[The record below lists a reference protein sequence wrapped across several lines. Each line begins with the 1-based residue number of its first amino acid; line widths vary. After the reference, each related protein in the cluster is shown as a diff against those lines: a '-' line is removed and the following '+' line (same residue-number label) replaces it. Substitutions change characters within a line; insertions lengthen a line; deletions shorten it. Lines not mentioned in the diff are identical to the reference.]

1 MSLDAKN
8 MTQGGQVIKYMLNM
22 FIQITN
28 IVVFWSSIA
37 GVISFFAYLIIV
49 MKWVTFKNGF
59 FYFYIKHVV
68 LMFKKDPNKAS
79 KYEYAVNVLSNGK
92 LIEKKLTA
100 AKIVDNPY
108 FFECGEI
115 LKVNS
120 VIALGIGIAV
130 FIGTALLAFYYL
142 GKKGA
147 QQRKDDLIGGRY
159 LAKSVKEVNKYIKD
173 RGQLSHLKIGDLHI
187 VKDSEIQNFG
197 VHGTVGTGKS
207 TIINSF
213 LEQVRASNQ
222 RATIY
227 DKGNNFIKL
236 FYREG
241 KDVILNPIDAR
252 CPRWDLWLECLDK
265 ADFES
270 FALPL
275 VPDSKGD
282 PFWNMAAR
290 RLFVATA
297 EKMRGDAD
305 RSIKKLLDKLLSY
318 SLDDLKT
325 YVENTDAS
333 SLVEGSVEKTAATIR
348 VVLGVYVNSLRYCEH
363 LDNAKGEPFA
373 IREWVHKAD
382 EDSWIFI
389 SSDGRVQAA
398 LKPLI
403 TTWLNLLMQ
412 SVLSLSPSRTR
423 RIWTVLDELASL
435 DKLPKLQ
442 DYMQEARKFGGVTFI
457 SIQNFPQ
464 VEDVYGPKSASAIWD
479 LCNTVVYFRSPSSK
493 VAEWVQKE
501 IGEIH
506 KNKFQDQ
513 YSYGVET
520 IRDGVNFSKNENR
533 EKIVSYSDIQR
544 LDDLECYVSLK
555 GNYPVT
561 KLKIEYKAFP
571 ILNEIGLMERQDID
585 VSKIKLEPENN
596 DDELIEQLVNQKSDT
611 KKDNQNSNSGSEQV
625 SNANTENDGYEKT
638 MKKEELINVLNKGKE
653 PEKQMDKRIED
664 NPYSNEANIVKK
676 EKSKDTVDFSSFGNF

>member
-28 IVVFWSSIA
+28 IVVFWASMA
-37 GVISFFAYLIIV
+37 GCVAFFAYLLIV
-49 MKWVTFKNGF
+49 MKWVTFKNGL

-79 KYEYAVNVLSNGK
+79 KYEYTVSVFSNGK
-92 LIEKKLTA
+92 LIEKKITA

-115 LKVNS
+115 LKINS
-120 VIALGIGIAV
+120 VVALGIGIGV
-130 FIGTALLAFYYL
+130 FIGVSLLVFYYL

-147 QQRKDDLIGGRY
+147 QQRKDDMIGGRY

-187 VKDSEIQNFG
+187 VKNSEIQNFG

-241 KDVILNPIDAR
+241 KDVILNPMDAR

-290 RLFVATA
+290 RLFVSTA
-297 EKMRGDAD
+297 EKMRGDDD
-305 RSIKKLLDKLLSY
+305 RSIKKLLDQLLSY
-318 SLDDLKT
+318 SLDDLKK

-363 LDNAKGEPFA
+363 LDNADGEPFA

-382 EDSWIFI
+382 EDAWIFI

-412 SVLSLSPSRTR
+412 SVLSLSTSRTR

-464 VEDVYGPKSASAIWD
+464 IEDVYGPKSASAIWD

-506 KNKFQDQ
+506 RNKFQDQ

-533 EKIVSYSDIQR
+533 DKIVSYSDVQK

-561 KLKIEYKAFP
+561 KLKIEYKDFP
-571 ILNEIGLMERQDID
+571 VLNEVGLLERKDVDISKLNL
-585 VSKIKLEPENN
+585 VSETNEDAFIEELVCQKFDAKNSSNTEN
-596 DDELIEQLVNQKSDT
+596 DT
-611 KKDNQNSNSGSEQV
+611 NSSK
-625 SNANTENDGYEKT
+625 ANTENNGFEKT
-638 MKKEELINVLNKGKE
+638 MKKEEMEEILSKGKKVE
-653 PEKQMDKRIED
+653 SNINKRIED
-664 NPYSNEANIVKK
+664 DPYSNEANIVKK
-676 EKSKDTVDFSSFGNF
+676 ENKNKNEIDLSSFDNF